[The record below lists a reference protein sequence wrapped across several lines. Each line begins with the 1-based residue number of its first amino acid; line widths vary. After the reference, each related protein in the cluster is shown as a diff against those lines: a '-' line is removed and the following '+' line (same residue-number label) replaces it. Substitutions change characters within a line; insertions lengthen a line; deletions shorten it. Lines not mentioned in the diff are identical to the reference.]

1 MKKIILFML
10 LIILVFFT
18 LGCRQQ
24 VTKLNINNA
33 DDITIFYGVSS
44 YAMFG
49 AEQSVIDDLV
59 KKFDKLTFT
68 KTDDKIH
75 FVATLM
81 ISFIADGKI
90 IKKIDVD
97 KNGTFMLNGEKP
109 YYKESKGSFDYEY
122 VKNIYLN
129 SQKN

>member
-1 MKKIILFML
+1 MKRVIISLLFFSIFCFAIGCQKMNSTND
-10 LIILVFFT
+10 II
-18 LGCRQQ
+18 
-24 VTKLNINNA
+24 
-33 DDITIFYGVSS
+33 IFYGVSS

-68 KTDDKIH
+68 KTDDKMD
-75 FVATLM
+75 FMTTLR
-81 ISFIADGKI
+81 INFIADGKS
-90 IKKIDVD
+90 IKKINVD
-97 KNGTFMLNGEKP
+97 KNGVFMLGGGTSH
-109 YYKESKGSFDYEY
+109 YKISSGTFDYEY